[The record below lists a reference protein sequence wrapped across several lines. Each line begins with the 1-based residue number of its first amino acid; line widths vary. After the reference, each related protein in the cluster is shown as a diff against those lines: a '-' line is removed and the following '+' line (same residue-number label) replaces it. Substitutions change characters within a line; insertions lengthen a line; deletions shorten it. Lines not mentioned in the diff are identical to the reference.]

1 MTLRE
6 RTEQGDS
13 MPHLQFE
20 FNRNLTDSQK
30 RTFAEEV
37 RTLFSSVMDTG
48 TDHISISIREFGT
61 YNLSIGRVKEPEK
74 GVAVVNADIREG
86 RTMEK
91 RRALIL
97 GFMELI
103 CRSFDI
109 PVANM
114 YVTLTE
120 HTGEDFH
127 LFEKYLASWQTGED
141 PLADLNNTIGPK

>member
-1 MTLRE
+1 
-6 RTEQGDS
+6 

-20 FNRNLTDSQK
+20 FNRNLQDSQK
-30 RTFAEEV
+30 QTFAEEV
-37 RTLFSSVMDTG
+37 RTLFSEVMDTG

-61 YNLSIGRVKEPEK
+61 YNLSIGRVKEPEQ

-91 RRALIL
+91 RRTLTL

-103 CRSFDI
+103 NKSFNI
-109 PVANM
+109 PVTNM

-120 HTGEDFH
+120 HKGEDFH

-141 PLADLNNTIGPK
+141 PLADLKY

>member
-1 MTLRE
+1 
-6 RTEQGDS
+6 

-20 FNRNLTDSQK
+20 FNRNLQDSQK
-30 RTFAEEV
+30 QTFAEEV
-37 RTLFSSVMDTG
+37 RTLFSEVMDTG

-61 YNLSIGRVKEPEK
+61 YNLSIGRVKEPEQ

-91 RRALIL
+91 RRTLTL

-103 CRSFDI
+103 NKSFNI
-109 PVANM
+109 PVTNM

-120 HTGEDFH
+120 HKGEDFH

-141 PLADLNNTIGPK
+141 PLADLK

>member
-1 MTLRE
+1 
-6 RTEQGDS
+6 

-30 RTFAEEV
+30 QTFAEEV
-37 RTLFSSVMDTG
+37 RTLFSEVMDTG
-48 TDHISISIREFGT
+48 SDHISISIREFGT
-61 YNLSIGRVKEPEK
+61 YNLSIGRVKEPEQ

-91 RRALIL
+91 RRTLTL

-103 CRSFDI
+103 NKSFDI
-109 PVANM
+109 PVTNM

-120 HTGEDFH
+120 HKGEDFH

-141 PLADLNNTIGPK
+141 PLADLK

>member
-1 MTLRE
+1 
-6 RTEQGDS
+6 

-20 FNRNLTDSQK
+20 FNRSLTDSQK
-30 RTFAEEV
+30 QTFAEEV
-37 RTLFSSVMDTG
+37 RTLFSEVMDTG

-91 RRALIL
+91 RRTLTL

-103 CRSFDI
+103 SKSFNI
-109 PVANM
+109 PLMNM

-120 HTGEDFH
+120 HKGEDFH

-141 PLADLNNTIGPK
+141 PLADLK